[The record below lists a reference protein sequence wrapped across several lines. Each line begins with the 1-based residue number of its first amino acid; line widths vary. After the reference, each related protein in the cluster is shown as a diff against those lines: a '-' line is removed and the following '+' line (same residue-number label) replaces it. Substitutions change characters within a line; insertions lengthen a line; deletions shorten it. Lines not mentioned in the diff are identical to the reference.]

1 MTTFVFMN
9 GKKEVTRLSEADLAK
24 FDASMGE
31 INHAIEVLFDQEIT
45 TIKSLDRKSVV

>member
-45 TIKSLDRKSVV
+45 TIKIVESEEK

>member
-9 GKKEVTRLSEADLAK
+9 GKKEVTRLSEADLVK
-24 FDASMGE
+24 LDASWSE

-45 TIKSLDRKSVV
+45 KVKIVESEEK